1 MQNFNRNGKKGKNEK
16 RKGSQDVTKALVSN
30 SYKKLNLD
38 LNTLNKIT
46 VKPKKIK
53 DGKILFDRKNEDH
66 RYIVE
71 D

>member
-16 RKGSQDVTKALVSN
+16 RKGSQDVAKTLVSN

-53 DGKILFDRKNEDH
+53 DGKILFDRENEDH